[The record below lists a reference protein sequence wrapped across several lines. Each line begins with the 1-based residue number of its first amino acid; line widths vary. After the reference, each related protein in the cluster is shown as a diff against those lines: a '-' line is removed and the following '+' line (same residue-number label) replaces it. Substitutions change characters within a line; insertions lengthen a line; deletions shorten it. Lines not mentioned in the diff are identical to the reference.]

1 MPLAQLMSQIQE
13 LPKIDK
19 LRLMQFLA
27 TELVK
32 EEDTNFFVANREYPV
47 WSPYNCSEA
56 ANVLMNLLATKQ
68 QEKNTC
74 PHCKK
79 FHRIKPHHVSKDK
92 CMLNQMYKGY
102 RFKSICDE
110 LEVAFKPCHKFA
122 ADLGGYAERDSNG
135 SGSD

>member
-32 EEDTNFFVANREYPV
+32 EEDANFFVANQEYPV

-56 ANVLMNLLATKQ
+56 ANVLMNLLVTKK
-68 QEKNTC
+68 EGN
-74 PHCKK
+74 
-79 FHRIKPHHVSKDK
+79 
-92 CMLNQMYKGY
+92 
-102 RFKSICDE
+102 
-110 LEVAFKPCHKFA
+110 
-122 ADLGGYAERDSNG
+122 NG
-135 SGSD
+135 

>member
-32 EEDTNFFVANREYPV
+32 EEDVNFFVADREYPV

-56 ANVLMNLLATKQ
+56 ANILMNLLETKQ
-68 QEKNTC
+68 QEKN
-74 PHCKK
+74 
-79 FHRIKPHHVSKDK
+79 
-92 CMLNQMYKGY
+92 G
-102 RFKSICDE
+102 
-110 LEVAFKPCHKFA
+110 
-122 ADLGGYAERDSNG
+122 
-135 SGSD
+135 

>member
-19 LRLMQFLA
+19 LRLMQFLV

-32 EEDTNFFVANREYPV
+32 EEDVNFFVANQEYPV

-68 QEKNTC
+68 REKN
-74 PHCKK
+74 
-79 FHRIKPHHVSKDK
+79 V
-92 CMLNQMYKGY
+92 
-102 RFKSICDE
+102 
-110 LEVAFKPCHKFA
+110 
-122 ADLGGYAERDSNG
+122 
-135 SGSD
+135 

>member
-1 MPLAQLMSQIQE
+1 MPLAELMSQIQG

-32 EEDTNFFVANREYPV
+32 EDANFFVANQEYPV

-68 QEKNTC
+68 LPTE
-74 PHCKK
+74 
-79 FHRIKPHHVSKDK
+79 RE
-92 CMLNQMYKGY
+92 LNGFLQK
-102 RFKSICDE
+102 
-110 LEVAFKPCHKFA
+110 
-122 ADLGGYAERDSNG
+122 
-135 SGSD
+135 